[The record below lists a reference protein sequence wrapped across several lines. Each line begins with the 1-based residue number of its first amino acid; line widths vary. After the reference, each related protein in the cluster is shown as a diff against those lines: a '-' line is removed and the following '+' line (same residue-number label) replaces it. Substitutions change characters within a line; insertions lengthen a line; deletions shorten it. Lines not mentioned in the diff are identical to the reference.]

1 MNLKNETGAAMAASR
16 SAYEAKVGVEAVLR
30 SGGKNPQ
37 LKGVVHE
44 ILYRDAL
51 TMKPGNLANGAR
63 GTLSK
68 SVTAV
73 RDDVLLKQGG
83 AVVGRAQLKDAVH
96 TADRVARQAA
106 HGKYAGTKLMG
117 TKETVMAYEKAVHSM
132 AKRGTAVTQKMT
144 STGISSTDTG
154 RIAAQTLGDGL
165 KMASLGKAALTSG
178 GAGAVISGG
187 IEAVSS
193 GVKLAKGEIDGG
205 EFAANVAKE
214 TAGGGLAAA
223 GGTAA
228 ASATATAAA
237 AVLAGT
243 AAPLWVPGAIAVG
256 AAVAVGSG
264 IKSLWDLLWDCA
276 KKGKRDRK
284 PWLPVSFSIVFV
296 RVQAASELQEVLQ
309 EHHSVAVPSRG
320 AGCIVATPSRSS
332 RG

>member
-1 MNLKNETGAAMAASR
+1 MFDSILSFYLESAKAWNTTASNAMAKFFVKTGTQY
-16 SAYEAKVGVEAVLR
+16 SAALLAATQFEDEPHRMSDLVHSDLTVIEYLKTAYLDGSLKSHRAFREIVLWY
-30 SGGKNPQ
+30 
-37 LKGVVHE
+37 V
-44 ILYRDAL
+44 
-51 TMKPGNLANGAR
+51 
-63 GTLSK
+63 
-68 SVTAV
+68 
-73 RDDVLLKQGG
+73 
-83 AVVGRAQLKDAVH
+83 
-96 TADRVARQAA
+96 
-106 HGKYAGTKLMG
+106 
-117 TKETVMAYEKAVHSM
+117 KAVHSM

-154 RIAAQTLGDGL
+154 RIAAQMLGDGL

-228 ASATATAAA
+228 ASATAAAAA

-264 IKSLWDLLWDCA
+264 IKSLWDLLWD
-276 KKGKRDRK
+276 
-284 PWLPVSFSIVFV
+284 
-296 RVQAASELQEVLQ
+296 
-309 EHHSVAVPSRG
+309 
-320 AGCIVATPSRSS
+320 
-332 RG
+332 

>member
-1 MNLKNETGAAMAASR
+1 
-16 SAYEAKVGVEAVLR
+16 
-30 SGGKNPQ
+30 
-37 LKGVVHE
+37 
-44 ILYRDAL
+44 
-51 TMKPGNLANGAR
+51 
-63 GTLSK
+63 
-68 SVTAV
+68 
-73 RDDVLLKQGG
+73 
-83 AVVGRAQLKDAVH
+83 
-96 TADRVARQAA
+96 
-106 HGKYAGTKLMG
+106 
-117 TKETVMAYEKAVHSM
+117 MAYEKAVHSM

-264 IKSLWDLLWDCA
+264 IKSLWDLLWD
-276 KKGKRDRK
+276 
-284 PWLPVSFSIVFV
+284 
-296 RVQAASELQEVLQ
+296 
-309 EHHSVAVPSRG
+309 
-320 AGCIVATPSRSS
+320 
-332 RG
+332 

>member
-1 MNLKNETGAAMAASR
+1 MRQARYGGKPKR
-16 SAYEAKVGVEAVLR
+16 LR
-30 SGGKNPQ
+30 GKGGSGGRASLRRKNPQ

-144 STGISSTDTG
+144 STGISSTEHGTHRGADARRWTE
-154 RIAAQTLGDGL
+154 DGL
-165 KMASLGKAALTSG
+165 AGKGCSDIRRRG
-178 GAGAVISGG
+178 GGDFRRDR
-187 IEAVSS
+187 S
-193 GVKLAKGEIDGG
+193 GVLRREAGKG
-205 EFAANVAKE
+205 
-214 TAGGGLAAA
+214 
-223 GGTAA
+223 
-228 ASATATAAA
+228 
-237 AVLAGT
+237 
-243 AAPLWVPGAIAVG
+243 
-256 AAVAVGSG
+256 
-264 IKSLWDLLWDCA
+264 
-276 KKGKRDRK
+276 RD
-284 PWLPVSFSIVFV
+284 
-296 RVQAASELQEVLQ
+296 
-309 EHHSVAVPSRG
+309 
-320 AGCIVATPSRSS
+320 
-332 RG
+332 